1 MVPPAPTAADR
12 TVVRTGYVIGVIL
25 VAALVALPASAMAA
39 KSRQTPSLAAQR
51 CAQER
56 ASIGKRT
63 FRKRYG
69 TKHTMRTCIRRNRGK
84 AAQALTAATEECQ
97 QELAQDGP
105 DQFILDW
112 AWDEDTVENAMSEC
126 VADALDTILDPD
138 DSSDDG
144 ADDEE

>member
-1 MVPPAPTAADR
+1 
-12 TVVRTGYVIGVIL
+12 VRIGYVIGATL
-25 VAALVALPASAMAA
+25 VAALVAVPASAVGA
-39 KSRQTPSLAAQR
+39 KSGQAPSLAAQH
-51 CAQER
+51 CVQER

-84 AAQALTAATEECQ
+84 AAEALTAATADCQ
-97 QELAQDGP
+97 QELAEEGLDE
-105 DQFILDW
+105 FILDW

-144 ADDEE
+144 AADEE

>member
-12 TVVRTGYVIGVIL
+12 TLVRVGHVIGSIL
-25 VAALVALPASAMAA
+25 IAALVALPASAVGA
-39 KSRQTPSLAAQR
+39 KSGQAPSLAAQH
-51 CAQER
+51 CVQER
-56 ASIGKRT
+56 ASAGKRI

-84 AAQALTAATEECQ
+84 AAQALTAATADCQ
-97 QELAQDGP
+97 QELAEEGP
-105 DQFILDW
+105 DEFILDW

-126 VADALDTILDPD
+126 VADGVDTILDPD
-138 DSSDDG
+138 DPSDDG